1 MEGSRRMC
9 TDWVGVGGE
18 DGMPDLLWVLFSTVR
33 TVFSQRPEQGAA
45 RLAVLGEREVRSM
58 QDSRILCLNK
68 LGNSRGA
75 VV

>member
-1 MEGSRRMC
+1 MGGSRRMC

-18 DGMPDLLWVLFSTVR
+18 DGVLDPWWVLFSTVR
-33 TVFSQRPEQGAA
+33 TVFSQRLEQGAA
-45 RLAVLGEREVRSM
+45 RVAVLGEREVRSM
-58 QDSRILCLNK
+58 QDNRILCLNS